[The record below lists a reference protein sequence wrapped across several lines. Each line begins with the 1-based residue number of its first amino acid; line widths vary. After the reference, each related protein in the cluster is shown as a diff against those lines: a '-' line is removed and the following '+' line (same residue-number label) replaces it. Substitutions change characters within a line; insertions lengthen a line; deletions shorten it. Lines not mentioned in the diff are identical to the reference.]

1 METKSY
7 RIYAKH
13 VAYDLR
19 KRNFKFLGTDINE
32 RFPQYLVFL
41 FEDTPALHEALK
53 ELTQK

>member
-1 METKSY
+1 METKPY